1 VVDEGHPSVVAVI
14 DAELQLRRVLAAS
27 GVGTWKWDAATG
39 EVQWDRTLERLA
51 GLPPGGFR
59 GTYEAWLA
67 TLDPD
72 AVGPILDAVN
82 AAIETLG
89 SYHFEHEVRWPDGT
103 VRWLECRGQAVA
115 DAQGAFVGTVGCAMD
130 VTDRHLIGRQR
141 TEALAGERR
150 LRDRMEFLVRLTQ
163 GALGASD
170 LMEFMDS
177 AADAAVPKLGDWCAI
192 HYLPQDVRAPLV
204 SVAHTDPAKV
214 EWARQVLERFPFDPD
229 ASTGVAAVIRTGRTE
244 LIEQVDDEVIDAAL
258 AGLDI
263 DTDGA
268 RKVIAELR
276 PTSVVT
282 VPLATKRG
290 VLGAMQFLSAETGHR
305 YTAEDIVLA
314 EVAAGQIAKALD
326 NIWLAEQSRHVSAT
340 LQRALLPPSLPVID
354 GIDVAVGYW
363 PAGAGVEAGGDFY
376 DVFEISPTAWAI
388 VIGDVCGRGPDA
400 AALTGIARHTARAA
414 ARHGQ
419 GHREVLEW
427 VNEAM
432 RLSNR
437 DRFCT
442 AVYATLDHAGD
453 GRRFTSCAAGHPRPI
468 VVRRD
473 GTADLLGE
481 PGTLLGVFPDIT
493 VEPATTELAAGDV
506 VVLYTDGLTDLSPP
520 NNRTERD
527 IVDLVRHLP
536 RARSAAIADAIRAFV
551 AGEMDG
557 EPMDDV
563 ALVVLRI
570 ADGG

>member
-14 DAELQLRRVLAAS
+14 DAELQLRGVLAAS

-192 HYLPQDVRAPLV
+192 HYLPQDVRTPLV

-570 ADGG
+570 ADDG